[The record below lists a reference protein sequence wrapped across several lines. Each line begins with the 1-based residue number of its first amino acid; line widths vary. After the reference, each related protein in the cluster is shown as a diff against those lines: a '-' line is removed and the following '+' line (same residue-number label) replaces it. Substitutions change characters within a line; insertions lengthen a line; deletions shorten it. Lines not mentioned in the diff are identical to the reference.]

1 MACGE
6 RPLNHGCTVRRSE
19 RVSELDWERFIE
31 AFDPVM
37 TGMCGRLWRRG
48 NCART
53 RNPDGTNFRGAWWDL
68 PCGVYVCVGPERSH
82 FYAYDPVRDV
92 AVSLN
97 AGWTRE
103 KIEGVLDEIIEH
115 AERGE

>member
-1 MACGE
+1 MAWGE
-6 RPLNHGCTVRRSE
+6 RPLNHGCTVRRDDHI
-19 RVSELDWERFIE
+19 SELSWEKFIK

-37 TGMCGRLWRRG
+37 AVMCSRLWRRG

-68 PCGVYVCVGPERSH
+68 PCGVYVCVGPERGH

-97 AGWTRE
+97 SGWTRE
-103 KIEGVLDEIIEH
+103 KMEGVLAEIIER
-115 AERGE
+115 AEMS